1 MVKER
6 GSVMQIKILVVDD
19 SATDRL
25 IIKSMLNDYF
35 VLTAGDGVEA
45 MRVLEE
51 HEGINLLVL
60 DLNMPNMNG
69 FQVLEAL
76 KEDERFRK
84 IRTIILTNYD
94 ELENEI
100 KGLKMGAVDYIRK
113 PVHMES
119 LRARIDV
126 HAALLRVQ
134 HVLEQQLLDQK
145 ISFDMVFDQAPIGI
159 AISQSSGPDNSDEII
174 VRVNSAYE
182 KITGR
187 TKEELLDLGWIK
199 TTHPD
204 DLEEDIKMLKMLRSG
219 EISTYSIDKRYIR
232 PDGSIVWVH
241 NVVAPL
247 VLSNDQQYRHI
258 CLVQDIT
265 ERKMMEEAL
274 NESERSKSVLLA
286 NLPGL
291 AYRCSYDRD
300 WTMQYVSEGCYDLT
314 GYPPESLLYNRELS
328 YNDIISPEYRDALW
342 NEWERTLAKRLPF
355 KYEYEIITAA
365 GEKKW
370 VLEMGQGI
378 YNDDGEVEALEG
390 IILDISDRKAV
401 ENALKYNNEHD
412 RWTGLHNRDY
422 LASLLEKD
430 AIQKRNIKRALIG
443 INLSTVQ
450 LITAK
455 YGFQYTQNLLKN
467 AAEALSK
474 FCTDKRML
482 FNTYQ
487 NRFVFYV
494 IDYKNKDEL
503 MEFSRTI
510 ANLLESMFFIE
521 RISGGIG
528 ILEFGQ
534 DHAETDTDLLL
545 RRLLI
550 ASERA
555 VSMFGKVFEICF
567 YDEELEALVNRER
580 DIMEAL
586 GIIAAD
592 GQDNNDLYLQYQPI
606 MELRSGS
613 IIGFEALARLRTEK
627 LGQVSPVDFIP
638 IAEKSKLILPI
649 GEIVIIKAFHF
660 SNRLRKCGFERIGV
674 SINISAIQLL
684 TPDFTSRLL
693 ELAREM
699 QIDPNCIGLEITE
712 SVFATDYEYINNHIE
727 RLREAG
733 FHIAID
739 DFGTG
744 YSSLARERDLNVDC
758 VKIDKHFI
766 DRLLFADMSKTLTCD
781 IISMSHK
788 LGHCTTAEGVEHEIQ
803 LQYLKEHNCDRIQ
816 GYLISK
822 PFDEEDAIKFLY
834 ENGAWHL
841 K

>member
-159 AISQSSGPDNSDEII
+159 AISQSSGPDNSEEII